1 MIRRVYLFVFI
12 ILALTTV
19 SQEQVEVKIPNSK
32 SKIFK
37 QAMKA
42 IELKDYFLAKRYFD
56 ALIEKGLESDNQKFE
71 YAKLLHKLGENK
83 ESLKIINDLIN
94 DKYDHPLVFYYAA
107 ILNNSARDHKKA
119 RDYALFFLKKKGMMI
134 EYKAEHTHLANLKMY
149 LDSFGGRAS
158 DTVTSRVYTLEGPI
172 NSSGAEFN
180 PVITNDGILYGSQ
193 DMKAVN
199 YYKSTKL
206 EKSKIMPTRAIYAA
220 KGQKEVFSE
229 INNFPVET
237 PDMEISSFAYSL
249 DKRILYI
256 SGCRYIEEL
265 KRYKCDIYQSKFK
278 ENAWTKP
285 EIIPELT
292 TPESS
297 NTHVTIG
304 FDATRNSPFMF
315 FASDREGGRGGYDI
329 YMSFYNTR
337 LLTFSTPRNLGGKIN
352 TPKDDITPHYHTP
365 SNTLY
370 FSSNGRGG
378 KGGHDVYYSALKSSI
393 FEKVETLGE
402 EINSPQDDV
411 FFTPN
416 KSLTEG
422 YLVSNR
428 YSENSLINPHCCDD
442 IFFFELSPINSR
454 KKDSINIPILDAE
467 TKTPISNVDYQVF
480 KKDSS
485 GNSVLIQEGNTKD
498 GLILKDFTGKE
509 NFEVRLKSDNY
520 LETEEKLSIHN
531 YKSNKYEFLMTKKG
545 SLDIDSAILLVLNS
559 GSKKPIKDFDYEI
572 FEVNNGVKEK
582 VLYGQSSEPID
593 LTKLKNNG
601 KYEIKIN
608 ANGFSEGESQFEIK
622 DNKLSK
628 NIFLLE
634 PLRSLDKDSTRI
646 ILKGKSNDDEIT
658 DFKYELYDISNGK
671 KERVY
676 AKLSDLKRLNPNGKY
691 EIMFQKS
698 GYNSITDTFNIQN
711 GKLSKNT
718 FYISTE
724 ESLRPQT
731 NQLKIKAIDKKTKE
745 IIPNIS
751 YDLYRID
758 AQDLAFVE
766 SGKGEREAIVKD
778 LISNTNYELTVH
790 APQYYRKKSNIH
802 FIGDSE
808 LIVEFEL
815 DQIDYNPILLPLV
828 EFEFDSFT
836 LTSEARHIID
846 SLVVP
851 VLRSNPTLKIELSAH
866 TDSRGTDEYNETL
879 SQRRAEAI
887 RFYLIDNK
895 KIYPERLKSK
905 GYGEYVPV
913 AANENADGTDNPEGR
928 QRNRR
933 CEFRILLDEYDPF

>member
-1 MIRRVYLFVFI
+1 MMRWVHLFVFLI
-12 ILALTTV
+12 IALTTV
-19 SQEQVEVKIPNSK
+19 SQEQVEVKIPSSK
-32 SKIFK
+32 SRIYK

-42 IELKDYFLAKRYFD
+42 IELRDYFLAKRYFD
-56 ALIEKGLESDNQKFE
+56 ALIEKGIESDQQKFE

-83 ESLKIINDLIN
+83 EALKIINELIK

-107 ILNNSARDHKKA
+107 ILNNSDKNPKKA
-119 RDYALFFLKKKGMMI
+119 RDYALFFLKKKGMMV

-158 DTVTSRVYTLEGPI
+158 DTVTSRVYPLEGPV
-172 NSSGAEFN
+172 NSSGAESS
-180 PVITNDGILYGSQ
+180 PVITNDGILFVSQ

-206 EKSKIMPTRAIYAA
+206 EKSKLIATRAVYSA

-229 INNFPVET
+229 INNFPLET
-237 PDMEISSFAYSL
+237 PDMEVSSFAYSL
-249 DKRILYI
+249 DKRVLYL
-256 SGCRYIEEL
+256 SGCRYTEEL

-278 ENAWTKP
+278 ENTWTKP

-315 FASDREGGRGGYDI
+315 FASDREGGRGGFDI

-416 KSLTEG
+416 KSVTEG

-442 IFFFELSPINSR
+442 IFFWEMT
-454 KKDSINIPILDAE
+454 SIQRNKNI
-467 TKTPISNVDYQVF
+467 
-480 KKDSS
+480 
-485 GNSVLIQEGNTKD
+485 
-498 GLILKDFTGKE
+498 GK
-509 NFEVRLKSDNY
+509 
-520 LETEEKLSIHN
+520 
-531 YKSNKYEFLMTKKG
+531 
-545 SLDIDSAILLVLNS
+545 
-559 GSKKPIKDFDYEI
+559 
-572 FEVNNGVKEK
+572 
-582 VLYGQSSEPID
+582 
-593 LTKLKNNG
+593 
-601 KYEIKIN
+601 IKI
-608 ANGFSEGESQFEIK
+608 Q
-622 DNKLSK
+622 
-628 NIFLLE
+628 
-634 PLRSLDKDSTRI
+634 
-646 ILKGKSNDDEIT
+646 
-658 DFKYELYDISNGK
+658 
-671 KERVY
+671 
-676 AKLSDLKRLNPNGKY
+676 
-691 EIMFQKS
+691 
-698 GYNSITDTFNIQN
+698 
-711 GKLSKNT
+711 
-718 FYISTE
+718 
-724 ESLRPQT
+724 
-731 NQLKIKAIDKKTKE
+731 AINKKTRE
-745 IIPNIS
+745 IIPGFS
-751 YDLYRID
+751 YQLFKIDSNDLSFIENGVG
-758 AQDLAFVE
+758 QDT
-766 SGKGEREAIVKD
+766 AIIKD
-778 LISNTNYELTVH
+778 LLVKKTYELEVT
-790 APQYYRKKSNIH
+790 APKFYRKKAMIEIKN
-802 FIGDSE
+802 DS
-808 LIVEFEL
+808 LYIVEFEL
-815 DQIDYNPILLPLV
+815 DPIDYSPILLPLV

-851 VLRSNPTLKIELSAH
+851 VLRTNPTLKIELSAH

-895 KIYPERLKSK
+895 KIYPERLTSK

-913 AANENADGTDNPEGR
+913 APNENADGTDNPEGR

-933 CEFRILLDEYDPF
+933 CEFRILQEEYDPF

>member
-1 MIRRVYLFVFI
+1 MMRWVHLFIFLV
-12 ILALTTV
+12 LAITTV
-19 SQEQVEVKIPNSK
+19 SQEQVEVKIPSSK

-42 IELKDYFLAKRYFD
+42 IELRDYFLAKRYFD
-56 ALIEKGLESDNQKFE
+56 ALIEKGIESDHQKFE

-83 ESLKIINDLIN
+83 ESLKIVNELIK
-94 DKYDHPLVFYYAA
+94 DKFDHPLVFYYAA
-107 ILNNSARDHKKA
+107 ILNNSDKNPKKA
-119 RDYALFFLKKKGMMI
+119 RDYALFFLKKKGMMV

-158 DTVTSRVYTLEGPI
+158 DTVTSRVYPLEGPV
-172 NSSGAEFN
+172 NSSGAESS
-180 PVITNDGILYGSQ
+180 PVITNDGILFVSQ

-206 EKSKIMPTRAIYAA
+206 EKSKLIATRAVYSA

-237 PDMEISSFAYSL
+237 PDMEVSSFAYSL
-249 DKRILYI
+249 DKRVLYL
-256 SGCRYIEEL
+256 SGCRYTEEL

-352 TPKDDITPHYHTP
+352 TPNDDITPHYHTP
-365 SNTLY
+365 TNTLY

-378 KGGHDVYYSALKSSI
+378 KGGHDVYFSVLKSSI
-393 FEKVETLGE
+393 FEKIETLGE

-416 KSLTEG
+416 KSVSEG

-442 IFFFELSPINSR
+442 IFFFEMT
-454 KKDSINIPILDAE
+454 SIQRNKNI
-467 TKTPISNVDYQVF
+467 
-480 KKDSS
+480 
-485 GNSVLIQEGNTKD
+485 
-498 GLILKDFTGKE
+498 GK
-509 NFEVRLKSDNY
+509 
-520 LETEEKLSIHN
+520 
-531 YKSNKYEFLMTKKG
+531 
-545 SLDIDSAILLVLNS
+545 
-559 GSKKPIKDFDYEI
+559 
-572 FEVNNGVKEK
+572 
-582 VLYGQSSEPID
+582 
-593 LTKLKNNG
+593 
-601 KYEIKIN
+601 IKI
-608 ANGFSEGESQFEIK
+608 Q
-622 DNKLSK
+622 
-628 NIFLLE
+628 
-634 PLRSLDKDSTRI
+634 
-646 ILKGKSNDDEIT
+646 
-658 DFKYELYDISNGK
+658 
-671 KERVY
+671 
-676 AKLSDLKRLNPNGKY
+676 
-691 EIMFQKS
+691 
-698 GYNSITDTFNIQN
+698 
-711 GKLSKNT
+711 
-718 FYISTE
+718 
-724 ESLRPQT
+724 
-731 NQLKIKAIDKKTKE
+731 AINKKTRE
-745 IIPNIS
+745 IIPGFS
-751 YDLYRID
+751 YQLFKIDSNDLSFIENGVG
-758 AQDLAFVE
+758 QDT
-766 SGKGEREAIVKD
+766 AIIKD
-778 LISNTNYELTVH
+778 LLVKKTYELEVT
-790 APQYYRKKSNIH
+790 APKFYRKKALIEIKN
-802 FIGDSE
+802 DS
-808 LIVEFEL
+808 LYIVEFEL
-815 DQIDYNPILLPLV
+815 DPIDYNPILLPLV

-851 VLRSNPTLKIELSAH
+851 VLRTNPTLKIELSAH

-895 KIYPERLKSK
+895 KIYPERLTSK
-905 GYGEYVPV
+905 GYGEYVPL
-913 AANENADGTDNPEGR
+913 APNENADGTDNPEGR

-933 CEFRILLDEYDPF
+933 CEFRILQEEYDPY

>member
-1 MIRRVYLFVFI
+1 MMRWVHLFVFLI
-12 ILALTTV
+12 IALTTV
-19 SQEQVEVKIPNSK
+19 SQEQVEVKIPSTK
-32 SKIFK
+32 SRIYK

-42 IELKDYFLAKRYFD
+42 IELRDYFLAKRYFD
-56 ALIEKGLESDNQKFE
+56 ALIEKGIESDQQKFE
-71 YAKLLHKLGENK
+71 YAKLLYKLGENK
-83 ESLKIINDLIN
+83 EALKIINELIK

-107 ILNNSARDHKKA
+107 ILNNSDKNPKKA
-119 RDYALFFLKKKGMMI
+119 RDFALFFLKKKGMMV

-158 DTVTSRVYTLEGPI
+158 DTVSSRVYPLEGPV
-172 NSSGAEFN
+172 NSSGAESS
-180 PVITNDGILYGSQ
+180 PVITNDGILFVSQ

-206 EKSKIMPTRAIYAA
+206 EKSKLIATRAIYSA
-220 KGQKEVFSE
+220 KGQKEIFSE
-229 INNFPVET
+229 INNFPLET
-237 PDMEISSFAYSL
+237 PDMEVSSFAYSL
-249 DKRILYI
+249 DKRVLYL
-256 SGCRYIEEL
+256 SGCRYTEEL

-315 FASDREGGRGGYDI
+315 FASDREGGRGGFDI

-416 KSLTEG
+416 KSVTEG

-442 IFFFELSPINSR
+442 IFFWEMT
-454 KKDSINIPILDAE
+454 SIQRNKNI
-467 TKTPISNVDYQVF
+467 
-480 KKDSS
+480 
-485 GNSVLIQEGNTKD
+485 
-498 GLILKDFTGKE
+498 GK
-509 NFEVRLKSDNY
+509 
-520 LETEEKLSIHN
+520 
-531 YKSNKYEFLMTKKG
+531 
-545 SLDIDSAILLVLNS
+545 
-559 GSKKPIKDFDYEI
+559 
-572 FEVNNGVKEK
+572 
-582 VLYGQSSEPID
+582 
-593 LTKLKNNG
+593 
-601 KYEIKIN
+601 IKI
-608 ANGFSEGESQFEIK
+608 Q
-622 DNKLSK
+622 
-628 NIFLLE
+628 
-634 PLRSLDKDSTRI
+634 
-646 ILKGKSNDDEIT
+646 
-658 DFKYELYDISNGK
+658 
-671 KERVY
+671 
-676 AKLSDLKRLNPNGKY
+676 
-691 EIMFQKS
+691 
-698 GYNSITDTFNIQN
+698 
-711 GKLSKNT
+711 
-718 FYISTE
+718 
-724 ESLRPQT
+724 
-731 NQLKIKAIDKKTKE
+731 AINKKTRE
-745 IIPNIS
+745 IIPGFS
-751 YDLYRID
+751 YQLFKIDSNDLSFIENGVG
-758 AQDLAFVE
+758 QDT
-766 SGKGEREAIVKD
+766 AIIKD
-778 LISNTNYELTVH
+778 LLVKKTYELEVT
-790 APQYYRKKSNIH
+790 APKFYRKKAMIEIKN
-802 FIGDSE
+802 DS
-808 LIVEFEL
+808 LYIVEFEL
-815 DQIDYNPILLPLV
+815 DPIDYNPILLPLV

-851 VLRSNPTLKIELSAH
+851 VLRTNPTLKIELSAH
-866 TDSRGTDEYNETL
+866 TDSRGTDEYNEML

-895 KIYPERLKSK
+895 KIYPERLTSK

-913 AANENADGTDNPEGR
+913 APNENADGTDNPEGR

-933 CEFRILLDEYDPF
+933 CEFRILQEEYDPF

>member
-1 MIRRVYLFVFI
+1 MMRWVHLFVFLI
-12 ILALTTV
+12 IALTTV
-19 SQEQVEVKIPNSK
+19 SQEQVEVKIPSTK
-32 SKIFK
+32 SRIYK

-42 IELKDYFLAKRYFD
+42 IELRDYFLAKRYFD
-56 ALIEKGLESDNQKFE
+56 ALIEKGIESDQQKFE

-83 ESLKIINDLIN
+83 EALKIINELIK
-94 DKYDHPLVFYYAA
+94 DTYDHPLVFYYAA
-107 ILNNSARDHKKA
+107 VLNNSDKNPKKA
-119 RDYALFFLKKKGMMI
+119 RDYALFFLKKKGMMV

-158 DTVTSRVYTLEGPI
+158 DTVTSRVYPLEGPV
-172 NSSGAEFN
+172 NSSGAESS
-180 PVITNDGILYGSQ
+180 PVITNDGILFVSQ

-206 EKSKIMPTRAIYAA
+206 EKSKLIATRAVYSA

-229 INNFPVET
+229 INNFPLET
-237 PDMEISSFAYSL
+237 PDMEVSSFAYSL
-249 DKRILYI
+249 DKRVLYL
-256 SGCRYIEEL
+256 SGCRYTEEL

-278 ENAWTKP
+278 ENTWTKP

-315 FASDREGGRGGYDI
+315 FASDREGGRGGFDI

-416 KSLTEG
+416 KSVTEG

-442 IFFFELSPINSR
+442 IFFWEISKVDSR
-454 KKDSINIPILDAE
+454 KKDSIQIPVLDAD
-467 TKTPISNVDYQVF
+467 TKAPITDAEYKLF
-480 KKDSS
+480 KKDSI
-485 GNSVLIQEGNTKD
+485 GNSILVKEGNTKD
-498 GLILKDFTGKE
+498 GLTLNDLTGKDNYE
-509 NFEVRLKSDNY
+509 IQLKSDAYLGADEKISVNY
-520 LETEEKLSIHN
+520 FKPN
-531 YKSNKYEFLMTKKG
+531 KSEILITKKG
-545 SLDIDSAILLVLNS
+545 SMDKDSAKLLVLNNEN
-559 GSKKPIKDFDYEI
+559 KKLISDFDYEI
-572 FEVNNGVKEK
+572 FDVTNGTKERILQGNSK
-582 VLYGQSSEPID
+582 DPIE
-593 LTKLKNNG
+593 LSKLKDNS
-601 KYEIKIN
+601 KYEINIKS
-608 ANGFSEGESQFEIK
+608 NGFGEGQSQFEIK

-628 NIFLLE
+628 NQFFLD
-634 PLRSLDKDSTRI
+634 PIKSLDIDSARI
-646 ILKGKSNDDEIT
+646 ILKDKNTGEEVTDANYEIYDIT
-658 DFKYELYDISNGK
+658 DGK
-671 KERVY
+671 RERIY
-676 AKLSDLKRLNPNGKY
+676 AKLSDLKRLKSDGKY
-691 EIMFQKS
+691 EIKFLKD
-698 GYNSITDTFNIQN
+698 GYKNLTDTFEI
-711 GKLSKNT
+711 KDKKMSKNT
-718 FYISTE
+718 FYIGQD
-724 ESLRPQT
+724 ESLRPKS

-745 IIPNIS
+745 PIKDFN
-751 YDLYRID
+751 YDLYKVSE
-758 AQDLAFVE
+758 QDLAFVE
-766 SGKGEREAIVKD
+766 SGKGENEAIIRD
-778 LISNTNYELTVH
+778 LLPNTNYEVTVH
-790 APQYYRKKSNIH
+790 STKYFRKKTNLTYD
-802 FIGDSE
+802 GKE
-808 LIVEFEL
+808 EIVIEVDL
-815 DQIDYNPILLPLV
+815 DPIDYNPILLPLV

-851 VLRSNPTLKIELSAH
+851 VLRTNPTLKIELSAH

-895 KIYPERLKSK
+895 KIYPERLTSK

-913 AANENADGTDNPEGR
+913 APNENADGTDNPEGR

-933 CEFRILLDEYDPF
+933 CEFRILQEEYDPF